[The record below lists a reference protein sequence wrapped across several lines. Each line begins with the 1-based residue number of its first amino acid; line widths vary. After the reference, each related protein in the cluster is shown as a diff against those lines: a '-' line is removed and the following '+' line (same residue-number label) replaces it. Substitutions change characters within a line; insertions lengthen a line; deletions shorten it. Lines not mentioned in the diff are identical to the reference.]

1 MKVCNLLDKAFVTL
15 HVSDPYSSTDLTL
28 LLKMCTDL
36 VRVLMFVDLQ
46 TGLRVITACLALLI
60 LAFTSSS
67 APPVTE
73 ITLPR

>member
-1 MKVCNLLDKAFVTL
+1 MKVCNLVDEVFVTL

-28 LLKMCTDL
+28 LLKIRSL
-36 VRVLMFVDLQ
+36 VRVLMFVELQ
-46 TGLRVITACLALLI
+46 TDLRVIKACLALPI